1 MVLVALVGLCAL
13 SFWLWHGRHSA
24 PTKLARPSQPAQAKN
39 APVLPP
45 TNVADA
51 AGGPR
56 LEAARAT
63 LAATTAPEIARK
75 ELDEL
80 RRYLSTLP
88 PPAAVAAIRQF
99 LDARQDVPT
108 GLGFAIGPDGFLTG
122 APSLRIFLL
131 DYLAQVDRPA
141 AGRYAESILGSMDSP
156 GEWAV
161 SLRNYALANA
171 TPEGRAFLEQKMQ
184 ELLGHEPW
192 QSNPSAGYLE
202 AFDVAVHLG
211 GTNLMPALTQ
221 LLRQTDNHA
230 LAHAAYLA
238 LDRLTLSNPA
248 ATLEH
253 LLKDPSVMQG
263 REQTRANYFARADVS
278 DPQQRQILESYLLAP
293 DRSATELQTF
303 AGLFPNANFMISHN
317 LLTSSATP
325 DHQHIVRR
333 DQESLRT
340 VNAWLADPRFNHL
353 QLQIQTIQ
361 KRLSQ
366 FVEQARSSQ

>member
-1 MVLVALVGLCAL
+1 
-13 SFWLWHGRHSA
+13 
-24 PTKLARPSQPAQAKN
+24 
-39 APVLPP
+39 
-45 TNVADA
+45 
-51 AGGPR
+51 
-56 LEAARAT
+56 
-63 LAATTAPEIARK
+63 
-75 ELDEL
+75 
-80 RRYLSTLP
+80 
-88 PPAAVAAIRQF
+88 
-99 LDARQDVPT
+99 

-131 DYLAQVDRPA
+131 DYLAQVDRQA

-156 GEWAV
+156 DEWAV

-192 QSNPSAGYLE
+192 QSNPSTGYLE

-253 LLKDPSVMQG
+253 LLKDPSAMQG

-353 QLQIQTIQ
+353 QPQIQTIQ
-361 KRLSQ
+361 NRLSQ